1 MKNADHPGLRL
12 AVVAYWYPPANESGS
27 HRPHRFVKGLRQLGM
42 EVDVVAAIEA
52 AEDRPAGQGIHNVV
66 STGMTRWRGFLT
78 RLLQRI
84 LPYND
89 RIEWFHDAVS
99 TAGELLRNQSVN
111 AVLSTAPPLVTHYV
125 AAWLKWRYG
134 VVWVAD
140 FRDPLRGNPFRMRL
154 HGRVFDAIVDRL
166 IFNYAD
172 AIIMNTDAAGQIA
185 KVRYPK
191 QASKIHVVWNGFESD
206 DGLAPLPIARGRIR
220 TMVHVGTLYGAREP
234 GLLVRSL
241 DRLRRAGKLADT
253 DLLVQFVGPYDA
265 QDRWLFEPAWLS
277 LDAAGI
283 VRHENRMVPRA
294 EAQESMAT
302 ADSLL
307 LIDLNPLGSGLQ
319 VPAKLFEYVRIGRP
333 MLVITSPA
341 SAVERILERAGIPY
355 CCLYPGE
362 ADASVDRKV
371 ADFLAMGSDPVAPSD
386 WFLRTFDASRQ
397 AVEVRYI
404 VEQACKGKRLR
415 S

>member
-1 MKNADHPGLRL
+1 MKNADNQGLRL
-12 AVVAYWYPPANESGS
+12 AVVAYWYPPANESGA
-27 HRPHRFVKGLRQLGM
+27 HRPHRFVKGLRRLGM
-42 EVDVVAAIEA
+42 EVDVVAAVEA
-52 AEDRPAGQGIHNVV
+52 AEDRPFGQGIHNVV
-66 STGMTRWRGFLT
+66 VTGVTPWRGFLT

-89 RIEWFHDAVS
+89 RIEWFHDAVR
-99 TAGELLRNQSVN
+99 TAGELFRKQSVN
-111 AVLSTAPPLVTHYV
+111 AVLSTAPPLVTHFV
-125 AAWLKWRYG
+125 AAWLKWRHG
-134 VVWVAD
+134 VAWVAD
-140 FRDPLRGNPFRMRL
+140 FRDPLRGNPFRTRL
-154 HGRVFDAIVDRL
+154 HGRVFDALVDRF
-166 IFNYAD
+166 IFCYAD
-172 AIIMNTDAAGQIA
+172 AIIMNTDAACQMA
-185 KVRYPK
+185 KLHYPK

-206 DGLAPLPIARGRIR
+206 DGLAALPIAQSRVR

-241 DRLRRAGKLADT
+241 ERLRRAGKLADA
-253 DLLVQFVGPYDA
+253 DLLVKFVGPYEA
-265 QDRWLFEPAWLS
+265 QDRWLSEPAWVS

-294 EAQESMAT
+294 EAQVSMAT

-333 MLVITSPA
+333 ILVITSPA

-355 CCLYPGE
+355 CCLHPGE
-362 ADASVDRKV
+362 ADASVDQKV
-371 ADFLAMGSDPVAPSD
+371 ADFLTLGSDPVAPSD

-397 AVEVRYI
+397 AVEVQCI
-404 VEQACKGKRLR
+404 VEQACNGQRLR